1 MTEESR
7 AYPLVMELTRRSR
20 LGWHWVAVIIA
31 TVLILLLMLAA
42 YLDGVF
48 ADLSHWETW
57 RNLLDGPTLVLYIL
71 VIYPPIWRMW
81 QRAAQSLE
89 ALLPADE
96 RNPKRESPEGLLI
109 KRRWEW
115 VALIIGA
122 VFWLVLWQPWAESW
136 RSGVIWLSAYDVFT
150 QLLLFSLLGWLLY
163 SSFSGNRYIN
173 RLSRQNLNMDI
184 FDTNMLT
191 PVTRSS
197 LGFTIVFIGG
207 ISLNLGFQTQEDL
220 LMWNNIIVWVIL
232 LCFVVLLFFLSM
244 WGTHSM
250 MSRAKRHELDLV
262 QNHLKSATHE
272 LRERAAE
279 DSLKGAEELSLT
291 ITMWMNYE
299 RRVKEAPE
307 WPFNATIIRRLAAST
322 LVPIAV
328 FLLKVF
334 SGLGIRM

>member
-7 AYPLVMELTRRSR
+7 AYPLVIELMRRSR
-20 LGWHWVAVIIA
+20 PGWRWVTVIVA
-31 TVLILLLMLAA
+31 TLLLLLLVLFA
-42 YLDGVF
+42 YLDSAL
-48 ADLSHWETW
+48 ADLSHWEFW
-57 RNLLDGPTLVLYIL
+57 RNFLDGPILFLYIL
-71 VIYPPIWRMW
+71 VIYPPIWRLSR
-81 QRAAQSLE
+81 RAVQSIQ

-96 RNPKRESPEGLLI
+96 GSAKRVLLESPLPN
-109 KRRWEW
+109 RRWEW
-115 VALIIGA
+115 ASIIIGA

-150 QLLLFSLLGWLLY
+150 QMLLFGLLGWLLY

-173 RLSRQNLNMDI
+173 RLSRQNLNLDI

-191 PVTRSS
+191 PVARSS

-207 ISLNLGFQTQEDL
+207 ISLSLVFQTQEDL
-220 LMWNNIIVWVIL
+220 MMWNNIIVWAVL
-232 LCFVVLLFFLSM
+232 LCFVLLLFFLSM

-250 MSRAKRHELDLV
+250 MSRAKRRELDLV
-262 QNHLKSATHE
+262 QNHLKSDTRE

-279 DSLKGAEELSLT
+279 GSLKGAEELSLT

-307 WPFNATIIRRLAAST
+307 WPFNATIIRRLAVST

-328 FLLKVF
+328 FLIKVF